1 MPQVTVEMCL
11 IGNAFIGFERYAT
24 PILISKADS
33 GAKLTKLTEK
43 TLFWV
48 SKPVVNTYAD
58 TMLDMDVHQKSPFPA
73 GAKIIAPN
81 HPSTNDPFFVAS
93 MLGHQTHI
101 LIKDVLFNV
110 PVLGAYLKHS
120 GHIKVAAGH
129 GQEAIDRALELL
141 KAGKTIMIFPE
152 GKVSPL
158 AGGYNSV
165 RSGVARLAIASGAPV
180 YPVGI
185 HIVKD
190 RIRPIQS
197 TVKGEREMGYW
208 YLRGPYNITVGK
220 PLRFSGD
227 VEDHEH
233 VHEVARQVML
243 KIMRLAY
250 ESEQRW
256 YRRTGS
262 VPGALETT

>member
-1 MPQVTVEMCL
+1 L
-11 IGNAFIGFERYAT
+11 
-24 PILISKADS
+24 S
-33 GAKLTKLTEK
+33 KLTEK
-43 TLFWV
+43 TLFFV
-48 SKPVVNTYAD
+48 SKPVVKTYTGA
-58 TMLDMDVHQKSPFPA
+58 MLDMDIHQKSPFPA

-81 HPSTNDPFFVAS
+81 HPSTTDPFFVAA
-93 MLGHQTHI
+93 MLGSQSHI

-110 PVLGAYLKHS
+110 PLLGTYLQQS
-120 GHIKVAAGH
+120 GHIKVAAGY

-158 AGGYNSV
+158 GGGYNKV

-185 HIVKD
+185 HLIKD
-190 RIRPIQS
+190 RIHAIQS
-197 TVKGEREMGYW
+197 TVKGNREMGYW
-208 YLRGPYNITVGK
+208 YLRGPYNITIGK
-220 PLRFSGD
+220 PLRFNGD

-233 VHEVARQVML
+233 VREVARQVML

-262 VPGALETT
+262 VSGALETT

>member
-1 MPQVTVEMCL
+1 MFDN
-11 IGNAFIGFERYAT
+11 GA
-24 PILISKADS
+24 ILS
-33 GAKLTKLTEK
+33 KLTEK
-43 TLFWV
+43 SLFWV
-48 SKPVVNTYAD
+48 SKPVVRTYTN

-81 HPSTNDPFFVAS
+81 HPSTTDPFFVAS
-93 MLGHQTHI
+93 MLAQQSHI

-110 PVLGAYLKHS
+110 PLLGAYLKHS

-152 GKVSPL
+152 GLISPL
-158 AGGYNSV
+158 GGGYNKA

-185 HIVKD
+185 HLLKD
-190 RIRPIQS
+190 RIQSIAS
-197 TVKGEREMGYW
+197 TVKGKREIGYW

-220 PLRFSGD
+220 PMRFDGD

-233 VHEVARQVML
+233 VCEVARQVML

-262 VPGALETT
+262 VPGTLETA

>member
-1 MPQVTVEMCL
+1 M
-11 IGNAFIGFERYAT
+11 
-24 PILISKADS
+24 S
-33 GAKLTKLTEK
+33 KLTEK
-43 TLFWV
+43 TLFFV
-48 SKPVVNTYAD
+48 SKPVVKTYTGA
-58 TMLDMDVHQKSPFPA
+58 MLDMDIHQKSPFPA

-81 HPSTNDPFFVAS
+81 HPSTTDPFFVAA
-93 MLGHQTHI
+93 MLGSQSHI

-110 PVLGAYLKHS
+110 PLLGTYLQQS

-141 KAGKTIMIFPE
+141 RAGKTIMIFPE

-158 AGGYNSV
+158 GGGYNKA

-185 HIVKD
+185 HLIKD
-190 RIRPIQS
+190 RIRAIQS
-197 TVKGEREMGYW
+197 TVKGNREMGYW
-208 YLRGPYNITVGK
+208 YLRGPYNITIGK
-220 PLRFSGD
+220 PLRFNGD
-227 VEDHEH
+227 LEDHDH
-233 VHEVARQVML
+233 VREVARQVML

-262 VPGALETT
+262 ISGALETT

>member
-1 MPQVTVEMCL
+1 V
-11 IGNAFIGFERYAT
+11 
-24 PILISKADS
+24 SDS
-33 GAKLTKLTEK
+33 GEVLTKLTEK
-43 TLFWV
+43 SLFWV
-48 SKPVVNTYAD
+48 SKPVVKTYTD

-81 HPSTNDPFFVAS
+81 HPSTTDPFFIAA
-93 MLGHQTHI
+93 MLGQQSHI

-110 PVLGAYLKHS
+110 PVLGTYLKHS
-120 GHIKVAAGH
+120 GHIKVAASQ

-152 GKVSPL
+152 GLISPL
-158 AGGYNSV
+158 GGGYNKP
-165 RSGVARLAIASGAPV
+165 RSGVARLAIASGVPV

-185 HIVKD
+185 HLIKE
-190 RIRPIQS
+190 RIKSIPS
-197 TVKGEREMGYW
+197 TVKGKREMGYW

-220 PLRFSGD
+220 PMRFGGD

-233 VHEVARQVML
+233 VKEVARQVML

-262 VPGALETT
+262 VSGALETV

>member
-1 MPQVTVEMCL
+1 L
-11 IGNAFIGFERYAT
+11 
-24 PILISKADS
+24 S
-33 GAKLTKLTEK
+33 KLTEK
-43 TLFWV
+43 TLFFV
-48 SKPVVNTYAD
+48 SKPVVKTYTGA
-58 TMLDMDVHQKSPFPA
+58 MLDMDIHQKSPFPA

-81 HPSTNDPFFVAS
+81 HPSTTDPFFVAA
-93 MLGHQTHI
+93 MLGSQSHI

-110 PVLGAYLKHS
+110 PLLGTYLQQS

-152 GKVSPL
+152 GKISPL
-158 AGGYNSV
+158 SGGYNKA

-185 HIVKD
+185 HLIKD
-190 RIRPIQS
+190 RIHAIQS
-197 TVKGEREMGYW
+197 TVKGNREMGYW

-227 VEDHEH
+227 LEDHDH
-233 VHEVARQVML
+233 VREVARQVML

-262 VPGALETT
+262 VSGALETT

>member
-1 MPQVTVEMCL
+1 MA
-11 IGNAFIGFERYAT
+11 GKSSER
-24 PILISKADS
+24 LS
-33 GAKLTKLTEK
+33 KLTEK
-43 TLFWV
+43 TLFVV
-48 SKPVVNTYAD
+48 SKPVVKTYAGA
-58 TMLDMDVHQKSPFPA
+58 MLEMDIRQKSPFPA

-81 HPSTNDPFFVAS
+81 HPSTTDPFFVAA
-93 MLGHQTHI
+93 MLGSQSHI

-110 PVLGAYLKHS
+110 PLLGTYLQHS
-120 GHIKVAAGH
+120 GHIKVAAGS

-141 KAGKTIMIFPE
+141 RAGKTIMIFPE

-158 AGGYNSV
+158 GGGYNKV

-185 HIVKD
+185 HLIKD
-190 RIRPIQS
+190 RIRAIQS
-197 TVKGEREMGYW
+197 TVKGNREMGYW
-208 YLRGPYNITVGK
+208 YLRGPYNITIGK

-227 VEDHEH
+227 VEDHDH
-233 VHEVARQVML
+233 VREVARQVML

-262 VPGALETT
+262 VSGALETT

>member
-1 MPQVTVEMCL
+1 M
-11 IGNAFIGFERYAT
+11 
-24 PILISKADS
+24 SKI
-33 GAKLTKLTEK
+33 TEK
-43 TLFWV
+43 TLFV
-48 SKPVVNTYAD
+48 ISKPVVKTYTG
-58 TMLDMDVHQKSPFPA
+58 TMLEMDIHQKSPFPA

-81 HPSTNDPFFVAS
+81 HPSTTDPFFVAA
-93 MLGHQTHI
+93 MLGHQSHI
-101 LIKDVLFNV
+101 MIKDVLFNV
-110 PVLGAYLKHS
+110 PLLGAYLKQS
-120 GHIKVAAGH
+120 GHIKVAEGH
-129 GQEAIDRALELL
+129 GPEAIERALDLL
-141 KAGKTIMIFPE
+141 RAGKTIMIFPE

-158 AGGYNSV
+158 GGGYNKA

-185 HIVKD
+185 HLIKD
-190 RIRPIQS
+190 RIHAIES
-197 TVKGEREMGYW
+197 TVKGNREMGYW

-220 PLRFSGD
+220 PLRFGGD
-227 VEDHEH
+227 VEDHDH
-233 VHEVARQVML
+233 VREVARQVML